1 MNCVLC
7 CSMCTLY
14 ENLYDDHGQSN
25 GIYDMTVKYFDPML
39 LIPTSSNLTEKKS
52 KIICNECWHHI
63 ATFHEFQQTIFKAQL
78 INEQTKRNIKT
89 KTDTDIGDS
98 EKDIKSY
105 NVDEHV
111 VAVSRHISEDE
122 EEKDFVQCGS
132 HGTDYLSGDDDD
144 KPLAH
149 FIGHKNKKSRR
160 WSLRL
165 KVRDDPNL
173 ETKSSLCS
181 KQQIK
186 STINEAKEIVGF
198 QNSCS
203 RTKHNLNK
211 TKSKSLK
218 DPSKV
223 AYNSVEK
230 TRELDAFIA
239 QYRQELECDIC
250 NMVLSNFD
258 SLRAHFSSEHKTR
271 CYVKCCGRKM
281 FRRYVFAEHLR
292 LHINPDLFK
301 CDLCGRASKSKHNLI
316 LHKHLVH
323 NESKQQYEC
332 EICHRM
338 FNQKPTLTRHMAVHA
353 TGAKDYVC
361 NECGKGYVLE
371 IQLQSHIRT
380 VHNVDRICDQ
390 CGKILHGAS
399 ALRRHLR
406 EHAGIKKPKWPC
418 DQCGT
423 ELMSHNGLKRHK
435 LAFHHDGSTAYVCK
449 DCGKVAASANAL
461 LLHKKNVHEA
471 PRKFKCT
478 YCDKAFKKNKV
489 LQEHI
494 ATHTGQDLYE
504 CPHCPQTFKV
514 SANMHHHR
522 KKAHPIEWAEA
533 RQNRLQ
539 LPKVN
544 LNAVT
549 REVVM

>member
-7 CSMCTLY
+7 WSVCVLY
-14 ENLYDDHGQSN
+14 ENLYDDRGESN
-25 GIYDMTVKYFDPML
+25 SVYDMTVKYFDPML
-39 LIPTSSNLTEKKS
+39 LISTSSALTEKKL
-52 KIICNECWHHI
+52 KVICNKCWHHI
-63 ATFHEFQQTIFKAQL
+63 ATFHEFQQTILKAQL
-78 INEQTKRNIKT
+78 INEQTKQKIKT
-89 KTDTDIGDS
+89 KQDTDTDDS
-98 EKDIKSY
+98 KKAIKS
-105 NVDEHV
+105 NVVNDIYV
-111 VAVSRHISEDE
+111 GALRTHISEDE
-122 EEKDFVQCGS
+122 IENDLDQRS
-132 HGTDYLSGDDDD
+132 NSTDCISGDDDD

-149 FIGHKNKKSRR
+149 FIDRKHKKSTK
-160 WSLRL
+160 WSLRHSIG
-165 KVRDDPNL
+165 DDPML
-173 ETKSSLCS
+173 EKATRCAKQTKSATN
-181 KQQIK
+181 KP
-186 STINEAKEIVGF
+186 KERVHT
-198 QNSCS
+198 QSSCS
-203 RTKHNLNK
+203 K
-211 TKSKSLK
+211 TKSNFTKTKSTKIVK

-239 QYRQELECDIC
+239 QYRPELECDIC
-250 NMVLSNFD
+250 NAVLSNFD
-258 SLRAHFSSEHKTR
+258 CLRAHFSSEHKTR

-301 CDLCGRASKSKHNLI
+301 CDICGRASKSKHNLI

-332 EICHRM
+332 EVCHRM

-353 TGAKDYVC
+353 TGNKDYVC
-361 NECGKGYVLE
+361 SECGKGYVLE

-418 DQCGT
+418 NQCGT

-549 REVVM
+549 KEVVM